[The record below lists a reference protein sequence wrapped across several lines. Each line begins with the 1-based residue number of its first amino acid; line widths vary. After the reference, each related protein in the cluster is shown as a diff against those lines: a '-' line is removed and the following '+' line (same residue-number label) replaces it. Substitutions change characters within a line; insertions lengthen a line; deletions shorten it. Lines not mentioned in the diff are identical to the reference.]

1 MVNYDSHGGG
11 TAVDMLKRPE
21 RAVDMLKRPE
31 RAVDMLKRPERAV
44 DMLKRPER
52 AVDMLAYR
60 SLIVKANSDYE
71 GDAWLTYDRMF
82 RRQAAANPTRFT
94 QWGGGG
100 GGGGSTRPYGPST
113 SVR

>member
-11 TAVDMLKRPE
+11 T
-21 RAVDMLKRPE
+21 AVDMLKRPE

-100 GGGGSTRPYGPST
+100 GGGSTRPYGPST